1 MASFKAL
8 AIALGLLTLTCA
20 CSADPRT
27 APAPSSPEI
36 PEITAH
42 AAPMPGRQLGP
53 AMYGPS
59 NGRVFPAVGSVN
71 GKPVIVTGGSDGLLR
86 VWDLVT
92 RKLIGDPIPA
102 GQGDLYHVE
111 LHRWDGKDIAVVSG
125 DTLRA
130 WDLGT
135 RRPLTPPIMT
145 QTLHTNL
152 LAVGS
157 HDGQHVALTE
167 GEYGELQLWNLT
179 TGSAVGAPLKGH
191 EAEPRAGAIGQLG
204 GTTIAVTGDAD
215 KVLRSWDLK
224 TGKALATVKVTSIE
238 YISSIAIQ
246 GGAAV
251 VTGADGDFHGRME
264 RWDLATGAVTEVKRK
279 GEFSPVELSELDGKT
294 VTILGGDSTLRVADL
309 ATGKVIGQ
317 GWDSDDLLDHVAAVG
332 KYGTTPILVIG
343 DLDGMLTI
351 WDLRTGRQLG
361 KPFFGY
367 GGGVET
373 LAVTKVRGKA
383 TAVAVGDDDTIRM
396 WDLATRKPFRAPISC
411 LCIEYA
417 PMTTATRDGKPVIVY
432 ADIEHGLVARDAA
445 TGKRVDKTGIFVA
458 YADGPAPLSADGS
471 VVASAT
477 RDGRAE
483 LWDLSA
489 GSHPRQVTATGV
501 DAVAVGSRIIAT
513 ASGDQ
518 IELWD
523 QATGQPIGKPIT
535 SGGQAESLAI
545 GQVDGKT
552 IVFFQRKYA
561 PGWGSI
567 HLWDAMTGEPYGK
580 ALSIRSTA
588 MAVTRVGSR
597 TVLVTG
603 QDDGT
608 VIVWDPQTMKP
619 LLPPFSGH
627 DGAVSGVAVTMLKG
641 KPIAVSGGRDGS
653 IRIWDLTNICGKWQ
667 EC

>member
-8 AIALGLLTLTCA
+8 TIALGLLTLVGA

-27 APAPSSPEI
+27 APTPSSPAI

-42 AAPMPGRQLGP
+42 AAPVPGRQLGP
-53 AMYGPS
+53 AMYGHS
-59 NGRVFPAVGSVN
+59 NGIVSPAVGSVN
-71 GKPVIVTGGSDGLLR
+71 GKPVIVTGGSDDLLR
-86 VWDLVT
+86 VWDPAT
-92 RKLIGDPIPA
+92 RKLIGEPIPA
-102 GQGDLYHVE
+102 GQGGVYHVE
-111 LHRWDGKDIAVVSG
+111 LHHWDGKDIAVVSG
-125 DTLRA
+125 GTLRA

-135 RRPLTPPIMT
+135 RRPLTPPIMP
-145 QTLHTNL
+145 QTLDTNL

-167 GEYGELQLWNLT
+167 GEYDELQLWNLT

-224 TGKALATVKVTSIE
+224 TGKALATAKVTSID

-246 GGAAV
+246 GGVAV
-251 VTGADGDFHGRME
+251 VTGTDGDFYGRME
-264 RWDLATGAVTEVKRK
+264 RWDLATGAVTEVKHK
-279 GEFSPVELSELDGKT
+279 GEFFPVELSELDGRT

-317 GWDSDDLLDHVAAVG
+317 GWDSDDLLDYVAAVG

-343 DLDGMLTI
+343 DPDGTLTI
-351 WDLRTGRQLG
+351 WDLRTGSQLG

-383 TAVAVGDDDTIRM
+383 MAVTAGRDNTIRM
-396 WDLATRKPFRAPISC
+396 WDLATHKPFRAPVSC
-411 LCIEYA
+411 SCIEYA

-458 YADGPAPLSADGS
+458 SDNGPAPLSADGS

-477 RDGRAE
+477 RDGEAE
-483 LWDLSA
+483 LWDLST
-489 GSHPRQVTATGV
+489 GNLLRQVTATGV
-501 DAVAVGSRIIAT
+501 DAVAVGSRVIAT
-513 ASGDQ
+513 ASGRQ
-518 IELWD
+518 IKLWD

-535 SGGQAESLAI
+535 SGGQAKSLAI

-552 IVFFQRKYA
+552 IVFFLRRYA
-561 PGWGSI
+561 PEWGSI
-567 HLWDAMTGEPYGK
+567 RLWDATTGEPYGK

-641 KPIAVSGGRDGS
+641 KPIAVSGGNDGS
-653 IRIWDLTNICGKWQ
+653 IRIWDLTDLSH
-667 EC
+667 

>member
-8 AIALGLLTLTCA
+8 TIALGLLTLAGA

-27 APAPSSPEI
+27 APTPSSPAI

-53 AMYGPS
+53 AMYGHS
-59 NGRVFPAVGSVN
+59 NRAVSPAVGSVN
-71 GKPVIVTGGSDGLLR
+71 GKPVIVTGGRDDLLR
-86 VWDLVT
+86 VWDLAT
-92 RKLIGDPIPA
+92 RKLIGEPIPA
-102 GQGDLYHVE
+102 GQGGVDHIE
-111 LHRWDGKDIAVVSG
+111 LHHWDGKDIAVVSG
-125 DTLRA
+125 GTLRA

-145 QTLHTNL
+145 QTLTNL

-167 GEYGELQLWNLT
+167 GEFPFELQLWNLT
-179 TGSAVGAPLKGH
+179 TGSAVGATLKGH

-204 GTTIAVTGDAD
+204 GTTVAVTGDAD
-215 KVLRSWDLK
+215 EVLRSWDLK
-224 TGKALATVKVTSIE
+224 TGKALATAKVTSMD
-238 YISSIAIQ
+238 YINSIAIQ
-246 GGAAV
+246 GGVAV
-251 VTGADGDFHGRME
+251 VTGTDGDFYGRME
-264 RWDLATGAVTEVKRK
+264 RWDLATGAVTEVKHK
-279 GEFSPVELSELDGKT
+279 GEFSPVELHELDGRT
-294 VTILGGDSTLRVADL
+294 VTILGGASTLRVADL
-309 ATGKVIGQ
+309 ATGKLIGH

-332 KYGTTPILVIG
+332 RYGTTPILVIG
-343 DLDGMLTI
+343 DPDGMLTI

-383 TAVAVGDDDTIRM
+383 IAVTTGNDDTIRM
-396 WDLATRKPFRAPISC
+396 WDLATHKPFRAPISC
-411 LCIEYA
+411 SCIEHA
-417 PMTTATRDGKPVIVY
+417 PMTTVTRGGKPVIVY
-432 ADIEHGLVARDAA
+432 ADVEHGLVARDAA

-458 YADGPAPLSADGS
+458 SADGPAQLSADGS
-471 VVASAT
+471 VVAIAT
-477 RDGRAE
+477 RGGGAE

-489 GSHPRQVTATGV
+489 GSHPRQVNATAV

-513 ASGDQ
+513 AAGEQ

-552 IVFFQRKYA
+552 IVFFRRKYA

-567 HLWDAMTGEPYGK
+567 RLWDATTGEPYGK

-627 DGAVSGVAVTMLKG
+627 HGAVSGVAVTMLKG
-641 KPIAVSGGRDGS
+641 KPIAVSGGNDGS
-653 IRIWDLTNICGKWQ
+653 IRIWDLTDLSH
-667 EC
+667 